1 MPTTKKKMS
10 TTAITTIKKRKKKT
24 EHLCVCGSAWS
35 THLNEQTSKHS
46 QSMSTHMVSPPCVSW
61 TRVIFCVF
69 SKWQYYHALDHFLFI
84 AHGTACRFKGKY
96 VHTFSKLKKVI
107 RKKLLIGLS
116 KTKMIF
122 WGSCQEKAPLSEAL
136 TWAKLKQK
144 VTFAADLRGRRRKAN
159 THNSTTVF
167 VIL

>member
-1 MPTTKKKMS
+1 MS
-10 TTAITTIKKRKKKT
+10 TTATTTTKKRKKKPST
-24 EHLCVCGSAWS
+24 CVFAVVPGQLIW
-35 THLNEQTSKHS
+35 TSKLPS
-46 QSMSTHMVSPPCVSW
+46 TASPWALIWFLPRVCPEQESFSACFQSGSITMHW
-61 TRVIFCVF
+61 TTFYLLLTELLAD
-69 SKWQYYHALDHFLFI
+69 SKVNMYIL
-84 AHGTACRFKGKY
+84 
-96 VHTFSKLKKVI
+96 FSKLKKVI